1 MLAKIAAVL
10 VILIS
15 ALTAPVIVSEIDA
28 TPTPT
33 PAAYVGDAPIISTPD
48 AAWQPGADC
57 ARIETRPHNGGTY
70 SYCAAW
76 ATPTLPFSHG
86 YPAP

>member
-57 ARIETRPHNGGTY
+57 ARIEARPHNGGTY
-70 SYCAAW
+70 RYCAAW
-76 ATPTLPFSHG
+76 ATPTLPYSQG